1 MARKIGFSRPDTEA
15 KKSIADSYLDEFRQ
29 RHNHDLKPDPYAT
42 APKRKRNWFA
52 IVFLGVWLTAWS
64 CGITVVAGVLL
75 AGKGEPFLY
84 FWLAA
89 ASVGWVIAV
98 YVLLQ
103 QIKGKPVSKG
113 TNG

>member
-1 MARKIGFSRPDTEA
+1 MARKIGFSQPDTEA

-29 RHNHDLKPDPYAT
+29 RHNHGLKPDPNAS
-42 APKRKRNWFA
+42 APKHKRNWFA
-52 IVFLGVWLTAWS
+52 IVFLGIWLTAWS
-64 CGITVVAGVLL
+64 CGMLMVSGILL
-75 AGKGEPFLY
+75 TGNGEPFL
-84 FWLAA
+84 FIWLTA

-98 YVLLQ
+98 YVLVQ